1 MGRHQKDTFP
11 KVLGWYHLP
20 KLSFLLLATLCKIDS
35 LSHNITSIVYYE
47 KRTWKHEWFA
57 KPPHT
62 ISEMWVCID
71 NELFINL
78 AGVEKLFFF
87 SSIFFSFDVEIQLLC
102 MVIDRRALSEVT

>member
-1 MGRHQKDTFP
+1 
-11 KVLGWYHLP
+11 
-20 KLSFLLLATLCKIDS
+20 
-35 LSHNITSIVYYE
+35 
-47 KRTWKHEWFA
+47 
-57 KPPHT
+57 
-62 ISEMWVCID
+62 MWVCID